1 MVEDRSHQPPQ
12 MGDREGQE
20 AYLSILSDHEGPIV
34 ELLGLSDVRRR
45 GWRRVSVRAGGV
57 APVRAGSSLWR
68 GWGG

>member
-1 MVEDRSHQPPQ
+1 MVEDRSHRLPQ
-12 MGDREGQE
+12 MGEREEKKG
-20 AYLSILSDHEGPIV
+20 YLSILSDHEGPVV

-68 GWGG
+68 G